1 MSTREKI
8 RYNMDD
14 FEKDDEFKDD
24 EEEAILEYMK
34 EVFPKKPLTL
44 QSRTHRKKEAEE
56 AIQAL
61 IDYVKETDKELEVK
75 ISPDPLVGTS
85 LGVDIKCQCAVFDNL
100 DRLIGILL
108 KASSIDFTPTTD
120 GKLLIGVNF
129 NHAAKIT
136 GYADENGDKK

>member
-1 MSTREKI
+1 
-8 RYNMDD
+8 MDD
-14 FEKDDEFKDD
+14 FKKDDDFKDE
-24 EEEAILEYMK
+24 EEEAILEYLR
-34 EVFPKKPLTL
+34 EVFPKKPLTI
-44 QSRTHRKKEAEE
+44 QSRPYRKKEAEE

-75 ISPDPLVGTS
+75 ISPDPLTGTA

-100 DRLIGILL
+100 DRLIAILL
-108 KASSIDFTPTTD
+108 KASSIDFTPMTD

-136 GYADENGDKK
+136 GYADENDERK